1 MNKTVTIPYGRNDHV
16 SVEIPEE
23 NLIGIFKPKES
34 KPLINEE
41 EAIKEALLEPVGTLP
56 LKELAKGRK
65 NAAIAITDAS
75 RPNIER
81 KVLPFIIQ
89 NLESAG
95 LTKKDIKIIFGG
107 GSHRAPYNNE
117 IEEKLGSLKDEAE
130 IVFHNVN
137 ESEIKNY
144 SMTFYGYPIEINR
157 LFAESDLKIVVGTVF
172 PHPFAG
178 FSGGGKMISVG
189 IASKSAISATHT
201 TEMLDHPNTGWGII
215 EKNPFY
221 LSAIEQTKKVG
232 VDFLVN
238 AVLDEDEKLLCI
250 SAGEAQKA
258 HLNCINKSKD
268 FFKVNIPENADIV
281 IVSAGYPKDLN
292 LYHVCAMA
300 ICAVAGSAV
309 KYPCIKKDGTIIVT
323 SPMEDGVYNQ
333 IFYNTLKEA
342 RNPTEV
348 IEKVRSMT
356 NLEPGHHR
364 AYGVAQV
371 LDKHK
376 IIMAQSKLDPK
387 IISAIHI
394 EPSPSLQSALDKS
407 LVLYGNKARIAV
419 FLSSHRMIINC
430 KT

>member
-1 MNKTVTIPYGRNDHV
+1 VKKTVVIPYGRKDQI

-23 NLIGIFKPKES
+23 NLIGIFRPRDGKPI
-34 KPLINEE
+34 INEE
-41 EAIKEALLEPVGTLP
+41 EAIQEVLLRPIDTPP
-56 LKELAKGRK
+56 LKELAIGKK
-65 NAAIAITDAS
+65 SAAIAITDAS
-75 RPNIER
+75 RPNIEK
-81 KVLPFIIQ
+81 KVLPLIIQ
-89 NLESAG
+89 NLESGG
-95 LTKKDIKIIFGG
+95 LVKKDIKIIIGV
-107 GSHRAPYNNE
+107 GSHRAPYENE
-117 IEEKLGSLKDEAE
+117 IEEKIGFLKNTIE
-130 IVFHNVN
+130 IVSHNAV
-137 ESEIKNY
+137 ESEMKY
-144 SMTFYGYPIEINR
+144 YGTTSYGYPIEINR
-157 LFAESDLKIVVGTVF
+157 LFAESEIKIVVGTVL

-178 FSGGGKMISVG
+178 FSGGGKMVSVG
-189 IASKSAISATHT
+189 IASNSAISATHT

-215 EKNPFY
+215 GKNPFY

-394 EPSPSLQSALDKS
+394 EPSLSLQSALDKS

-430 KT
+430 KA